1 MDYTKLYEILDDN
14 NIGYERDEN
23 NRDVAIK
30 IILELK
36 KRKAKK
42 YKGILVENEDVIT
55 TYLVNGMDG
64 IKTMFK
70 RNLCYLYSTDFI
82 FNVLFNH
89 YKREWVKLET
99 LIIKEIKNGANPN

>member
-42 YKGILVENEDVIT
+42 YTILYLMFYLITIKGS
-55 TYLVNGMDG
+55 G
-64 IKTMFK
+64 
-70 RNLCYLYSTDFI
+70 
-82 FNVLFNH
+82 
-89 YKREWVKLET
+89 
-99 LIIKEIKNGANPN
+99 